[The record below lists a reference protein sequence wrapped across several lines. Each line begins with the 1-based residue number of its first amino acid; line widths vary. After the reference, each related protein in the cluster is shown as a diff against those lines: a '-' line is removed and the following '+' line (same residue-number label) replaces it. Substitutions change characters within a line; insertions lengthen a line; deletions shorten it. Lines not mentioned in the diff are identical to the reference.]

1 MKESY
6 QTRDLLK
13 DLVKVENVCVA
24 RICHFPQ
31 RLIFRLDESVEA
43 KKVWRM
49 EFIIKNILPIFPNK
63 KENYRL
69 LEIS

>member
-1 MKESY
+1 
-6 QTRDLLK
+6 
-13 DLVKVENVCVA
+13 
-24 RICHFPQ
+24 
-31 RLIFRLDESVEA
+31 LDESVEA